1 MVAREQQGG
10 PFPPE
15 VPLEGRRVLLELGL
29 ELGVRTLCEQLER
42 DLEIV
47 GAGQQIP
54 PRVELGTQSVGLA
67 QDLLGAALVVPEAGF
82 LGQRLELADAL

>member
-1 MVAREQQGG
+1 MLAGEQQRG
-10 PFPPE
+10 PLAPE
-15 VPLEGRRVLLELGL
+15 VLLERCGVLLELGF
-29 ELGVRTLCEQLER
+29 ELGVGTLCEQLER
-42 DLEIV
+42 DLEVV

-54 PRVELGTQSVGLA
+54 PGIELGTQAVGLA